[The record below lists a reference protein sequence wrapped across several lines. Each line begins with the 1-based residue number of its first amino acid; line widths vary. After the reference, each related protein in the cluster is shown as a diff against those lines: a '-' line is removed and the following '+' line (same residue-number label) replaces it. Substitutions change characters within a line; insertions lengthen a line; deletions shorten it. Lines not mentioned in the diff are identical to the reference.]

1 VIWPLKEW
9 MEKRV
14 DSFIA
19 NALFKILKE
28 ASASSRFRFRAENS
42 FATTDT
48 YSQKYP
54 IGTPTSGVLYI
65 LQYDTTEEAATS
77 LLCFIRGSNTR
88 NT

>member
-1 VIWPLKEW
+1 MCGKESCDLAIGR
-9 MEKRV
+9 MDGEKEGLV
-14 DSFIA
+14 YCECSLQDTQ
-19 NALFKILKE
+19 E

-65 LQYDTTEEAATS
+65 
-77 LLCFIRGSNTR
+77 
-88 NT
+88 